1 MHVPDSSV
9 KLFFFFRNAFP
20 FQTPFILYRVQRSLS
35 RPFLFYVTPCTYRV
49 GKQCQAE
56 SVGRTDFRT
65 IEHLL
70 RVGNK
75 KLKVLGMPGVR
86 RAAGMTVERR

>member
-1 MHVPDSSV
+1 MSARLSGVQREVH
-9 KLFFFFRNAFP
+9 
-20 FQTPFILYRVQRSLS
+20 QLYRRLLRAAREKDGGGRAGTTELVRAEF
-35 RPFLFYVTPCTYRV
+35 RE
-49 GKQCQAE
+49 QAE

-75 KLKVLGMPGVR
+75 KLKLLGMPGVR

>member
-1 MHVPDSSV
+1 MAARLSGVQ
-9 KLFFFFRNAFP
+9 REAN
-20 FQTPFILYRVQRSLS
+20 QLYRRLLRAAKLKDGGGWAGSTTELVRAEFRS
-35 RPFLFYVTPCTYRV
+35 
-49 GKQCQAE
+49 QAE

-75 KLKVLGMPGVR
+75 KLKLLKMPGVR
-86 RAAGMTVERR
+86 MATGVTVERR